1 MNRDVVARLRAAGVN
16 MAGDIVAPASDLLAG
31 LSVVITGKLES
42 MSRGQAEERAKDA
55 GASVTSSVSKK
66 TDFLVTGAD
75 PGGSKLTRAEKLG
88 TLLLSEEQYR
98 AVLAE
103 GPPVLDR
110 FREERDAAA
119 R

>member
-1 MNRDVVARLRAAGVN
+1 MSSARLRAAGVN

-31 LSVVITGKLES
+31 LSVVITGKLDS

-88 TLLLSEEQYR
+88 TLLLSEEQYL

-103 GPPVLDR
+103 GPPRPRTLPR
-110 FREERDAAA
+110 RT
-119 R
+119 